1 MEPKNKSESQ
11 KLFDLEKNAKR
22 KRFIKELLIINLIV
36 LIGVFAK
43 YIPFIN
49 NNENLMNVLNRTLG
63 KFFDIGSLIADNAL
77 RILETATIVVF
88 VWVLNKLTT
97 YVLNIL
103 IRNKIR
109 ESINILIRSALKY
122 FIYFLG
128 FIFILGAWGVD
139 PTTILAS
146 LGLLGFSISIG
157 AQGIIEDF
165 FSGLFLLFEN
175 QFKIGDVVYIDGFR
189 GQVYKM
195 GLRTT
200 SFIDEENLDV
210 KIIKNK
216 DVKNLINASTR
227 PSFSICDVSIEYEE
241 DLEKIEKIAQPFFD
255 NLLKLYPDYIYE
267 RPVYLGVQSL
277 GDSAVVI
284 RFAAKTIEEKKLQL
298 NRILNQEIKLLFD
311 KNKISFPY
319 KQLVVHTKK

>member
-11 KLFDLEKNAKR
+11 KLLDLEKNTKR
-22 KRFIKELLIINLIV
+22 KRFIKELVIINLIV
-36 LIGVFAK
+36 LVGVFAK

-49 NNENLMNVLNRTLG
+49 DNENLMNILNRTLG
-63 KFFDIGSLIADNAL
+63 KFFDVGSLIADNSL
-77 RILETATIVVF
+77 RILETATIVLF

-109 ESINILIRSALKY
+109 ESINILFRSALKY
-122 FIYFLG
+122 LIYFMG

-216 DVKNLINASTR
+216 DVKI
-227 PSFSICDVSIEYEE
+227 
-241 DLEKIEKIAQPFFD
+241 
-255 NLLKLYPDYIYE
+255 
-267 RPVYLGVQSL
+267 
-277 GDSAVVI
+277 
-284 RFAAKTIEEKKLQL
+284 
-298 NRILNQEIKLLFD
+298 
-311 KNKISFPY
+311 
-319 KQLVVHTKK
+319 